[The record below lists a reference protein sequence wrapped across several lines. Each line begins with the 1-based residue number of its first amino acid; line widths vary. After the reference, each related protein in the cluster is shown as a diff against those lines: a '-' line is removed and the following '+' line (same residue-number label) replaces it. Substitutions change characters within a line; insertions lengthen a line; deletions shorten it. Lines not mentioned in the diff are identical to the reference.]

1 MERVSNLI
9 NWLSKEQTSNTIKNL
24 SDNQILNIANDVN
37 TLFSETNLVENKPE
51 LSLPRLVV
59 VGTQSSGKSSV
70 LNALMVMDILPTG
83 KNMVTRTPLD
93 IRMHKLPGMT
103 KEGWVE
109 FGYYSDAGWVIE
121 AKIGITVPSP
131 TIEEVNKIRE
141 FIKRK
146 TDELAGNGMNISTQ
160 PIILDIYSPFVP
172 NLSLTDLPG
181 LMLIPCTDKGQPDDI
196 KERIEDMVSHY
207 IKQKQTIILA
217 VMQSRSDLET
227 DLGLALIK
235 KHDSKGQRTIGIL
248 TKPDLMNADNHI
260 GDYLTN
266 SISKNL
272 MLTYGYYVVKN
283 RSDSQAKEMDI
294 FRGLELEK
302 EYFSKHPEYNRTIY
316 QNRVG
321 MKNLTIDLN
330 KILVTSITEML
341 PSVMTEI
348 VELESKINKKLE
360 TMGEDLP
367 ETKEGKISLLNRYV
381 SNFNTRFQDSI
392 ESRGTVFNTGKKIKD
407 IFISYRE
414 NLKKIKP
421 FKDNAEYDQKYFM
434 NVISSFEGNHMSF
447 NIPPVQVLEACMTD
461 DRLRPIMKLKDP
473 TMICIDEICNSII
486 DLIRDITK
494 QDEFS
499 QYPPLAN
506 YILTIIVD
514 NIISTVKMETK
525 RQANQLLLSEESY
538 IWTDNKD
545 FVTTLSK
552 SSSGTLEVDVIK
564 NMLEAYFSAIKD
576 VVSHNIPKY
585 IMKNIVREVEVSL
598 LTYLIQ
604 NIVSEDKISLLKE
617 NEDVDKQRK
626 YLHSVRQRIISV
638 KKSFSNNM
646 A

>member
-9 NWLSKEQTSNTIKNL
+9 QWLSKEQTSNTIKNL
-24 SDNQILNIANDVN
+24 SDNQILNIANDIN
-37 TLFSETNLVENKPE
+37 TLFSETNLIESKPE
-51 LSLPRLVV
+51 LSLPKLVV

-70 LNALMVMDILPTG
+70 LNALMAMDILPTG

-93 IRMHKLPGMT
+93 IRMHKLVGT
-103 KEGWVE
+103 KDGWVE
-109 FGYYSDAGWVIE
+109 FGYYSDAGWTPEV
-121 AKIGITVPSP
+121 KIPITVPTP
-131 TIEEVNKIRE
+131 TPDEINKIRD
-141 FIKRK
+141 FIKHK

-181 LMLIPCTDKGQPDDI
+181 LTLVPCIDKGQPDDI
-196 KERIEDMVSHY
+196 KERIEEMVSFY
-207 IKQKQTIILA
+207 IKQKRTIILA

-235 KHDSKGQRTIGIL
+235 KHDTKGQRTIGIL
-248 TKPDLMNADNHI
+248 TKPDLMNADNHV

-283 RSDSQAKEMDI
+283 RSDTQTKEMDI
-294 FRGLELEK
+294 FRGLEMEK
-302 EYFSKHPEYNRTIY
+302 DYFAKHPEYHRSIY
-316 QNRVG
+316 QSRVG

-341 PSVMTEI
+341 PSVMTEM

-414 NLKKIKP
+414 NLKKIRP
-421 FKDNAEYDQKYFM
+421 FKDNQEYDQKYFM

-461 DRLRPIMKLKDP
+461 ERLRPIMKLKDP
-473 TMICIDEICNSII
+473 TMTCIDEICNSII
-486 DLIRDITK
+486 DLIREITK

-506 YILTIIVD
+506 HILTIIVD

-525 RQANQLLLSEESY
+525 KQANQLLLSEESY
-538 IWTDNKD
+538 IWTDSKD
-545 FVTTLSK
+545 FMTILTK
-552 SSSGTLEVDVIK
+552 STSTGLDVEVIK
-564 NMLEAYFSAIKD
+564 NMLEGYFSAIKD
-576 VVSHNIPKY
+576 IISHNVPKY
-585 IMKNIVREVEVSL
+585 IMKNIVREVETTL

-604 NIVSEDKISLLKE
+604 NIVTEDKIPLLKE
-617 NEDVDKQRK
+617 NEDVDKQRR

-638 KKSFSNNM
+638 KKSFSTNM
-646 A
+646 T